1 VRASSPAFFLSRAL
15 TLAALAAGHLLLLG
29 APGASALEPEAATG
43 RAEKQPVYASR
54 QMVAA
59 AHPLAAD
66 AGLEILRAGGAAIDA
81 AIAVQLV
88 LGLVEPQ
95 SSGIGGGAFL
105 LHWSEKE
112 RRIRS
117 YDGREAAPARA
128 RADRFLESDGTPRDF
143 YDAVV
148 SGLAVGVPGVLR
160 MLELAHRRHGRLEWR
175 ELFAP
180 AIRLAEEGFAMSPRL
195 HALLA
200 RDRFLRASPGARDL
214 YYGADGR
221 PRPVDARV
229 VNRAYAQTLRQI
241 AARGADAFY
250 AGPIAREIVRAVR
263 SHPKPGDLAESDLAG
278 YRALEREPVCSAYRE
293 HRICGMGPPSAGAI
307 TVLQILGILE
317 RLAFDRAPPA
327 SAEAVHLFA
336 EAARLAYADRARYV
350 ADPAFAAVPVQGL
363 LDSRYLRAR
372 AETVGARSIGSA
384 QPGRPEGARDVAPAA
399 ANASSGT
406 SHISVVDSRGDAV
419 AMTSSI
425 ENAFGSRIFVR
436 GFLLNNQLT
445 DFAFVPRREG
455 LPVANGVA
463 GGKRPGSGMAP
474 TFVFSRDGAL
484 QMVLGSPGGLPIADY
499 VAKTLVASIDWKL
512 DIQEAIALPNFG
524 STNGPTFLERGS
536 ALEDL
541 AEALAERGHVLSF
554 APLTSGLHG
563 IERVR
568 AGDPGNPLPGAGW
581 RGGADPR
588 REGVARGD

>member
-1 VRASSPAFFLSRAL
+1 MLGQHSAL
-15 TLAALAAGHLLLLG
+15 G
-29 APGASALEPEAATG
+29 LEPEAATG

-54 QMVAA
+54 QMVVA

-105 LHWSEKE
+105 LHWSEQE
-112 RRIRS
+112 RRVRS
-117 YDGREAAPARA
+117 YDGRETAPARA
-128 RADRFLESDGTPRDF
+128 RAERFLDSDGTPREF

-148 SGLAVGVPGVLR
+148 SGLAVGVPGLLR

-200 RDRFLRASPGARDL
+200 RDRFLRASPGARRL
-214 YYGADGR
+214 YYRDDGQ
-221 PRPVDARV
+221 PQPVDARIA
-229 VNRAYAQTLRQI
+229 NREYAQTLREI
-241 AARGADAFY
+241 ASRGADAFY
-250 AGPIAREIVRAVR
+250 TGPIAQEIVRAVR
-263 SHPKPGDLAESDLAG
+263 AHPKPGDLSADDLAS
-278 YRALEREPVCSAYRE
+278 YRALEREPVCGAYRE
-293 HRICGMGPPSAGAI
+293 RRICGMGPPSAGAI

-317 RLAFDRAPPA
+317 RLAFDRAPPG

-350 ADPAFAAVPVQGL
+350 ADPAFAEVPVQGL
-363 LDSRYLRAR
+363 LESRYLRAR
-372 AETVGARSIGSA
+372 ADLVGARSIGSA
-384 QPGRPEGARDVAPAA
+384 RPGRPDGAPDAAPAA
-399 ANASSGT
+399 ETASSGT
-406 SHISVVDSRGDAV
+406 SHVSIVDSRGDAV

-455 LPVANGVA
+455 LPAANRVAA
-463 GGKRPGSGMAP
+463 GKRPRSGMAP
-474 TFVFSRDGAL
+474 TLVFARDGSL
-484 QMVLGSPGGLPIADY
+484 QLVLGSPGGLPIADY
-499 VAKTLVASIDWKL
+499 VAKTLIATIDWGS

-541 AEALAERGHVLSF
+541 AETLAERGHVLSF

-568 AGDPGNPLPGAGW
+568 SGDRGGPLPAGGW